1 MIYEQD
7 GVKVSIIDDFDLDN
21 NFCLKL
27 PGVVAHFIPIG
38 KAITI
43 SNLIQKAVD
52 QYYSEHP
59 EKIMEQ
65 YTEGENVRGS

>member
-1 MIYEQD
+1 MIKHEQS
-7 GVKVSIIDDFDLDN
+7 GIKVAIIDEGTLEDE

-27 PGVVAHFIPIG
+27 FPDSTAHFMTVE
-38 KAITI
+38 KAITL

-52 QYYSEHP
+52 QYYNEHP

-65 YTEGENVRGS
+65 YIEP